1 MINWSK
7 NPTPTFS
14 QFLKGL
20 PKVSCVDSDGSVT
33 QTTKRQP
40 ITKKTCLQR
49 HEPQSKNILATKTI
63 IQLSQLEN

>member
-20 PKVSCVDSDGSVT
+20 PKVSCVDSDGSIT

-40 ITKKTCLQR
+40 ITKKPVYKDMN
-49 HEPQSKNILATKTI
+49 HNPKIF
-63 IQLSQLEN
+63 